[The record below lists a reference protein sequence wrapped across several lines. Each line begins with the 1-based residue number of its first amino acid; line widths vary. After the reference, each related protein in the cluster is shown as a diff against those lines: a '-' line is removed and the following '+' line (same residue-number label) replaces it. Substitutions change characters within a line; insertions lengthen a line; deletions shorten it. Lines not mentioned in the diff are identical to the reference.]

1 MVDATSNKTLM
12 ECGFQV
18 AKKELGSEQGPRTPF
33 LRVPGSSAGSSFI
46 DPSQLKAEL
55 SEVTMALAEETA
67 HEDLLA
73 VLFTLT
79 ATPSPPP

>member
-1 MVDATSNKTLM
+1 M

-18 AKKELGSEQGPRTPF
+18 AKKELGSEQEPRTPS
-33 LRVPGSSAGSSFI
+33 LLVPGSSAGSSSLNQ
-46 DPSQLKAEL
+46 SQLKAEL
-55 SEVTMALAEETA
+55 SEVTTALAEEKA